1 RWTLRTSRSAT
12 VSVLDRRGLR
22 RVPAQN
28 SATTIVTSPSRARR
42 RHRRDPGG
50 RGRER
55 PPQPHVDPER
65 RGGRPDPPMSI
76 GVPGRGWAPRGTS
89 RLRPDPAPRP
99 PSPPAGPR
107 PGPWQAMPARR
118 RAGRLRFPSPQPR
131 RSSARSPSRPPGTQP
146 PPAHPSPNRTTPS
159 RRTPAPA
166 RRRPWQTP
174 TAPGVAKTRI
184 GAPRPPLRGT
194 GWSGRRRDDGPPGP
208 ARSRARRTPTGRT
221 GREREAPAFADRP
234 PSPAPRRA
242 IPVPSPVA
250 QVFAARDRAD
260 ETSGAGPL
268 YPRVGIDRGL
278 DLPPARDLGS
288 DTRGGGERVE
298 PPHRLLRRVGGHRGH
313 RAAMAG
319 LERGDQ
325 SERLG
330 TPDLARDETIR
341 TETESRPDQLTDGD
355 LTHPFCIGGTCL
367 ETDDVTGQ

>member
-1 RWTLRTSRSAT
+1 
-12 VSVLDRRGLR
+12 
-22 RVPAQN
+22 
-28 SATTIVTSPSRARR
+28 
-42 RHRRDPGG
+42 
-50 RGRER
+50 
-55 PPQPHVDPER
+55 
-65 RGGRPDPPMSI
+65 MSI
-76 GVPGRGWAPRGTS
+76 GVPGRGWAPPGTS

-184 GAPRPPLRGT
+184 GAPRPPPPGT
-194 GWSGRRRDDGPPGP
+194 GCRGRPRAGRPPGP

-221 GREREAPAFADRP
+221 GREREAPAFANRP

-250 QVFAARDRAD
+250 QVFAARDRAH

-268 YPRVGIDRGL
+268 
-278 DLPPARDLGS
+278 DLHDEVHRRLQLPSHRYLGR
-288 DTRGGGERVE
+288 DTRGERQRVE
-298 PPHRLLRRVGGHRGH
+298 PPHRLLRRVGVHRGH

-319 LERGDQ
+319 VEGGDQ
-325 SERLG
+325 IERFG
-330 TPDLARDETIR
+330 TPDLAHDESIR
-341 TETESRPDQLTDGD
+341 TETESRPNQLADGD
-355 LTHPFCIGGTCL
+355 LTHPLCIGGTCL